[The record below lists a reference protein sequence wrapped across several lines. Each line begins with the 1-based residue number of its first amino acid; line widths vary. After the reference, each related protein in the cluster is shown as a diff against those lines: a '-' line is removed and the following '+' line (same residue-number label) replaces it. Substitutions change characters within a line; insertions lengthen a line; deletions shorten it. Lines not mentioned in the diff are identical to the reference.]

1 MRIIT
6 GRYGRRKLLTNP
18 GQITRPIT
26 DRVKESL
33 FQYIL
38 DEVVE
43 ARVADIFAG
52 TGTLGLEALSRG
64 AHSVVFF
71 EKDRKAAE
79 LLRKNVASLKCQD
92 ETLCWQTDVTLT
104 SFRPKNVDGFLP
116 YSLVFFDPPYKM
128 VPDIQN
134 GSPLYKSLERLAR
147 PDVTADD
154 TLMLFRTP
162 QRSIF
167 EIPEYWECERTVDYS
182 TMEVHWLRKVAS
194 KQIAEKA
201 DESVESDSQSTADS
215 GAAQAVQQ
223 NAETDDSSSDTGDET

>member
-6 GRYGRRKLLTNP
+6 GRFGRRKLLTNP

-33 FQYIL
+33 FQYIR
-38 DEVVE
+38 DEVDE

-71 EKDRKAAE
+71 EKDRKAAD
-79 LLRKNVASLKCQD
+79 LLRKNVAALKCED
-92 ETLCWQTDVTLT
+92 ETLCWQTDVAMT
-104 SFRPKNVDGFLP
+104 SFRPKNVAGFIP
-116 YSLVFFDPPYKM
+116 FSLLFFDPPYKM
-128 VPDIQN
+128 VADIQS

-147 PDVTADD
+147 PDVTVDD
-154 TLMLFRTP
+154 ALMLFRTP
-162 QRSIF
+162 RRSIF
-167 EIPEYWECERTVDYS
+167 EIPEYWKCERTVDYS

-194 KQIAEKA
+194 KQIAEKIDEA
-201 DESVESDSQSTADS
+201 DADALSDSGT
-215 GAAQAVQQ
+215 AQAVQP
-223 NAETDDSSSDTGDET
+223 NAETNADSPSDTGDET

>member
-6 GRYGRRKLLTNP
+6 GRFGRRKLLTNP

-33 FQYIL
+33 FQYIR
-38 DEVVE
+38 DEVVD

-71 EKDRKAAE
+71 EKDRKAAD
-79 LLRKNVASLKCQD
+79 LLRKNVASLKCEG
-92 ETLCWQTDVTLT
+92 ETLCWQTDVAMT

-116 YSLVFFDPPYKM
+116 YSLLFFDPPYKM
-128 VPDIQN
+128 VADIQS

-147 PDVTADD
+147 PDVTVDD
-154 TLMLFRTP
+154 ALMLFRTP
-162 QRSIF
+162 RRSLF
-167 EIPEYWECERTVDYS
+167 QIPEYWMCERTVDYS
-182 TMEVHWLRKVAS
+182 TMEVHWLRKVSS
-194 KQIAEKA
+194 KQIAEKPEQLA
-201 DESVESDSQSTADS
+201 EPDSEAPSNSGTAQEIDSDA
-215 GAAQAVQQ
+215 
-223 NAETDDSSSDTGDET
+223 SSDAGDET

>member
-6 GRYGRRKLLTNP
+6 GRFGRRKLLTNP

-33 FQYIL
+33 FQYIH
-38 DEVVE
+38 DEVDD

-79 LLRKNVASLKCQD
+79 LLRKNVAALKCED
-92 ETLCWQTDVTLT
+92 ETLCWQTDVAMT
-104 SFRPKNVDGFLP
+104 SFRPKNVDGFIP
-116 YSLVFFDPPYKM
+116 FSLLFFDPPYKM
-128 VPDIQN
+128 VADIQS

-147 PDVTADD
+147 PDVTVDEA
-154 TLMLFRTP
+154 LMLFRTP
-162 QRSIF
+162 RRSIF
-167 EIPEYWECERTVDYS
+167 EIPEYWKCERTVDYS
-182 TMEVHWLRKVAS
+182 TMEVHWLRKIAS

-201 DESVESDSQSTADS
+201 DDADDV
-215 GAAQAVQQ
+215 GETEPP
-223 NAETDDSSSDTGDET
+223 NAG

>member
-6 GRYGRRKLLTNP
+6 GRFGRRKLLTNP

-33 FQYIL
+33 FQYIH
-38 DEVVE
+38 DEVDE

-79 LLRKNVASLKCQD
+79 LLRKNVAALKCED
-92 ETLCWQTDVTLT
+92 ETLCWQTDVAMT
-104 SFRPKNVDGFLP
+104 SFRPKNVDGFIP
-116 YSLVFFDPPYKM
+116 FSLLFFDPPYKM
-128 VPDIQN
+128 VADIQS

-147 PDVTADD
+147 PDVTVDEA
-154 TLMLFRTP
+154 LMLFRTP
-162 QRSIF
+162 RRSIF
-167 EIPEYWECERTVDYS
+167 EIPEYWKCERTVDYS

-194 KQIAEKA
+194 KQIAEKVDDA
-201 DESVESDSQSTADS
+201 DDVGETEPP
-215 GAAQAVQQ
+215 
-223 NAETDDSSSDTGDET
+223 NAG

>member
-6 GRYGRRKLLTNP
+6 GRFGRRKLLTNP

-104 SFRPKNVDGFLP
+104 SFRPKNVEGFLP

-154 TLMLFRTP
+154 TLMLFRAP

-167 EIPEYWECERTVDYS
+167 EIPEYWTCERTVDYS

-194 KQIAEKA
+194 KQIAEKT
-201 DESVESDSQSTADS
+201 DDSIESGGEEMPDS
-215 GAAQAVQQ
+215 GTVQAVRS
-223 NAETDDSSSDTGDET
+223 NADTDDSSSDTGDET

>member
-6 GRYGRRKLLTNP
+6 GRFGRRKLLTNP

-104 SFRPKNVDGFLP
+104 SFRPKNVEGFLP

-167 EIPEYWECERTVDYS
+167 EIPEYWTCERTVDYS

-194 KQIAEKA
+194 KQIAEKT
-201 DESVESDSQSTADS
+201 DDSIESGGEEMPDS
-215 GAAQAVQQ
+215 GTVQAVRS
-223 NAETDDSSSDTGDET
+223 NADTDDSSSDTGDET